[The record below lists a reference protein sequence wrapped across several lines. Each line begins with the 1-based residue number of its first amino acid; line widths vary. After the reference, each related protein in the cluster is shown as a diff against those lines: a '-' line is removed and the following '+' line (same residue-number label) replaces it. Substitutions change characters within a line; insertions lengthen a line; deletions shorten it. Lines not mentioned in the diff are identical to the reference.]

1 MKIAIATNDKKNIS
15 ETHFGDSQY
24 FIIYEVNSD
33 NLKKINTVNNIF
45 IDIDETTKH
54 GSDQKKESVVSLFDK
69 DINFIV
75 ASQKSPNFKKIKKN
89 TKIIPIVSKIKLL
102 KEIEEYFVENYENF
116 SNLIDNSES
125 QIDDNFLVI
134 D

>member
-75 ASQKSPNFKKIKKN
+75 ASQKSPNFKKIKK
-89 TKIIPIVSKIKLL
+89 L
-102 KEIEEYFVENYENF
+102 
-116 SNLIDNSES
+116 
-125 QIDDNFLVI
+125 FL
-134 D
+134 